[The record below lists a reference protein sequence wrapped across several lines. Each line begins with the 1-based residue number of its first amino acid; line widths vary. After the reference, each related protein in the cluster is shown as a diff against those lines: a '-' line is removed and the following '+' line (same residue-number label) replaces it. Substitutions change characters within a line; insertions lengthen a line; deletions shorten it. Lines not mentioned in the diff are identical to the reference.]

1 LPPARGFAF
10 CAKDNGLNRLGG
22 TKMTAFTPFTSSRRQ
37 LLILLGA
44 SAATIGMPAFA
55 QAGTDAGK
63 RLRDLLDRSDAA
75 DALLDPIAE
84 TRKDKGA
91 RGPVF
96 VDPLGDAYAAALK
109 ANKTGEWKEL
119 QAIDRTSLSP
129 IDQIAYDVFAYR
141 LRQTLTLF
149 ETNLFEVQRKAPFN
163 PSFGLQVEFPDF
175 VSGGPAPFATLED
188 YERGLA
194 RLDGFAGYLNNAVA
208 QAKRGL
214 ADGYRQ
220 PRILIENLL
229 KQVDALLATPIE
241 KSPFWSA
248 IDRLP
253 ASFSTADKERLTAA
267 YRKAITEKVYPGYR
281 LWQSFLR
288 DTYLPV
294 ATAEPGR
301 WAMKDGD
308 SLYAWEL
315 ARHTTTKRTPD
326 DIHTLGLSEVAR
338 IRKEMEEVR
347 AKVGFQGDLRA
358 FFEYVRT
365 DPKFYCKTPDELL
378 GRFKTIEAKIWLR
391 IPELFHNR
399 PKAPFMVA
407 PLPTLGDQRGTGY
420 YRPGPPDGK
429 TPGVLF
435 FNMSMLN
442 TRPIPTLET
451 LTLHE
456 GIPGHHFQITLARE
470 NEALPPLLRYGSAT
484 AFSEGWGLYAESLG
498 PELGMFGD
506 PMQLFGHLDME
517 MLRAVR
523 LVVDT
528 GIHAKRWDRQKAI
541 DYMLDNTSMAPR
553 DVAVEIDRYIAYPG
567 QACAYKIGELKFREL
582 RNRGKAKL
590 GARFDVRDYHH
601 QLLDTGCLPMDVLE
615 AKVDGWIA
623 AGGGMPKA

>member
-1 LPPARGFAF
+1 
-10 CAKDNGLNRLGG
+10 
-22 TKMTAFTPFTSSRRQ
+22 MTLFSPYQPTRRHM
-37 LLILLGA
+37 LALLGA
-44 SAATIGMPAFA
+44 SAAFAGVPAFA
-55 QAGTDAGK
+55 QATTDSGRK
-63 RLRDLLDRSDAA
+63 LRDLLDRSDAA
-75 DALLDPIAE
+75 DALLDPLSAV
-84 TRKDKGA
+84 RKDKGA
-91 RGPVF
+91 QGPAF
-96 VDPLGDAYAAALK
+96 VDPLGDGYAAALK
-109 ANKTGEWKEL
+109 ANKTAEL
-119 QAIDRTSLSP
+119 KALDAIDRASLSP
-129 IDQIAYDVFAYR
+129 IDRIAYDVFAYR
-141 LRQTLTLF
+141 LKQTLELF
-149 ETNLFEVQRKAPFN
+149 DTGLFEVQRKAPFN

-175 VSGGPAPFATLED
+175 VSGTAPFATVED
-188 YERGLA
+188 YDRNLE
-194 RLDGFAGYLNNAVA
+194 RLDGFAGYLANAVA

-214 ADGYRQ
+214 AEGYRQ

-229 KQVDALLATPIE
+229 KQVDAMVATPIE
-241 KSPFWSA
+241 KSPFWLA

-253 ASFSTADKERLTAA
+253 ASFSAADKARLTTA
-267 YRKAITEKVYPGYR
+267 YRAAITDKVYPGYK

-294 ATAEPGR
+294 ATPEPGR
-301 WAMKDGD
+301 WAMKDGAA
-308 SLYAWEL
+308 LYAWEL
-315 ARHTTTKRTPD
+315 SRHTTTRRTPD
-326 DIHTLGLSEVAR
+326 DIHNLGLSEVAR
-338 IRKEMEEVR
+338 IRKEMDAVR
-347 AKVGFQGDLRA
+347 AKVGYQGDLKA

-365 DPKFYCKTPDELL
+365 DPKFYCKTPAELI
-378 GRFKTIEAKIWLR
+378 GRMKEIENRIWLS
-391 IPELFHNR
+391 IPKLFHER
-399 PKAPFMVA
+399 PMAPFQVG
-407 PLPTLGDQRGTGY
+407 PLPALGDQRGTGY

-429 TPGVLF
+429 TPGTLF

-470 NEALPPLLRYGSAT
+470 NTALPPLLRYGSAT

-528 GIHAKRWDRQKAI
+528 GIHAKKWDREKAI
-541 DYMLDNTSMAPR
+541 AYMLDNTSMAAR

-582 RNRGKAKL
+582 RNRGAAKL

-601 QLLDTGCLPMDVLE
+601 QILFTGCLPMDVLE
-615 AKVDGWIA
+615 AKIDGWIA
-623 AGGGMPKA
+623 GGGGRKDT

>member
-1 LPPARGFAF
+1 
-10 CAKDNGLNRLGG
+10 
-22 TKMTAFTPFTSSRRQ
+22 MTVFSHIQPSRRHMLA
-37 LLILLGA
+37 LLAAGV
-44 SAATIGMPAFA
+44 ATIGIPAIA
-55 QAGTDAGK
+55 QPQSAGDR

-75 DALLDPIAE
+75 DERLDPMSAV
-84 TRKDKGA
+84 RKDKGA
-91 RGPVF
+91 RGPAF
-96 VDPLGDAYAAALK
+96 VDPLGDAYTAALK
-109 ANKTGEWKEL
+109 ANKTAEWTEL
-119 QAIDRTSLSP
+119 QTIDRATLSP

-141 LRQTLTLF
+141 LRQTLELF
-149 ETNLFEVQRKAPFN
+149 ETGLFEVQRKAPFN

-175 VSGGPAPFATLED
+175 VSGGPAPFATVED
-188 YERGLA
+188 YDRGLE
-194 RLDGFAGYLNNAVA
+194 RLDGFAGYLANSVA

-214 ADGYRQ
+214 AEGYRQ
-220 PRILIENLL
+220 PRIVIENLL
-229 KQVDALLATPIE
+229 KQVDAVAGTPIE

-248 IDRLP
+248 IDRMP
-253 ASFSTADKERLTAA
+253 AGFGAADKQRLTAA
-267 YRKAITEKVYPGYR
+267 YRAAITDKVYPGYR

-294 ATAEPGR
+294 ATPEPGR
-301 WAMKDGD
+301 WAMKDGAA
-308 SLYAWEL
+308 LYAWEL
-315 ARHTTTKRTPD
+315 SRHTTTRRSPD
-326 DIHTLGLSEVAR
+326 DIHALGLSEVAR
-338 IRKEMEEVR
+338 IRKEMDAVR
-347 AKVGFQGDLRA
+347 VKVGFQGDLKA

-378 GRFKTIEAKIWLR
+378 GRFKTIEAKIWLS
-391 IPELFHNR
+391 IPKLFHDR
-399 PKAPFMVA
+399 PKAPFQVA
-407 PLPTLGDQRGTGY
+407 PLPALGDQRGTGY

-429 TPGVLF
+429 TPGILF

-470 NEALPPLLRYGSAT
+470 NEALPPLLRFGSAT

-498 PELGMFGD
+498 SELGMFGD

-528 GIHAKRWDRQKAI
+528 GIHAKKWDRDTAI
-541 DYMLDNTSMAPR
+541 AYMLDNTSMAPR

-582 RNRGKAKL
+582 RNRGAAKL
-590 GARFDVRDYHH
+590 GRRFDVRDYHH

-615 AKVDGWIA
+615 TKIDGWIA
-623 AGGGMPKA
+623 AGGGKPSA